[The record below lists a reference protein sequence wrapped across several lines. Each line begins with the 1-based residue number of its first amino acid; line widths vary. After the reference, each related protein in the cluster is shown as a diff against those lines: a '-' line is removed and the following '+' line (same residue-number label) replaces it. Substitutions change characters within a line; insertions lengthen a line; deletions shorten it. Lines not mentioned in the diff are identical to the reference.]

1 MCWGCRGLDF
11 PARGSQGKVGGGAT
25 GAAQM
30 GFALVV
36 CQLSLGADDGED
48 KPLFA
53 HGSLLAL
60 AGTDRSV
67 HLRKTESVPRFD
79 ASALGGVCAVR
90 EESPSSCH
98 ALVMLS
104 VADACSVKY
113 SAPSIRSLGTSVSP
127 RHLL

>member
-1 MCWGCRGLDF
+1 MRYVCGGCQGPDF

-53 HGSLLAL
+53 HGSLSY

-67 HLRKTESVPRFD
+67 HL
-79 ASALGGVCAVR
+79 
-90 EESPSSCH
+90 
-98 ALVMLS
+98 
-104 VADACSVKY
+104 
-113 SAPSIRSLGTSVSP
+113 
-127 RHLL
+127 